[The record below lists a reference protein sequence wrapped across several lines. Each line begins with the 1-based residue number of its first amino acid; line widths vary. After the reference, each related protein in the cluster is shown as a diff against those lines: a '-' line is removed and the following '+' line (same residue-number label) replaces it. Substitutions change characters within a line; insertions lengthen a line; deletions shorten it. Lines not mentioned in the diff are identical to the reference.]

1 MRFES
6 IILSVLIWL
15 PVVGAVA
22 ALLTGGDHHARA
34 ARLIAASVA
43 IINLLLCIPLY
54 LAFDSSSFAMQFQEN
69 LLWIRAYQIHYALGV
84 DGISLAMIILTN
96 FTGLLVILAGCQ
108 AIKVRIA
115 QYMAAF
121 LIMQGMMIGVFAAT
135 DAMLFYVFWEGMLIP
150 MYLSIGMWG
159 SANR

>member
-1 MRFES
+1 MWFEH
-6 IILSVLIWL
+6 IILSLLIWL
-15 PVVGAVA
+15 PVAGAVL
-22 ALLTGGDHHARA
+22 ALLMGGNSPARA
-34 ARLIAASVA
+34 PRLIASSVA

-54 LAFDSSSFAMQFQEN
+54 LVFDPSSFAMQFQEN
-69 LLWIRAYQIHYALGV
+69 HLWIRAYQIHYALGV

-121 LIMQGMMIGVFAAT
+121 
-135 DAMLFYVFWEGMLIP
+135 
-150 MYLSIGMWG
+150 
-159 SANR
+159 